1 MICVMS
7 DAAGRFYEEPQG
19 DRFGRLLDYLNRLDA
34 ASVHYTLAH
43 TRPDSIMIDV
53 SVPGWRWEIEFLADG
68 SVDVERYRSVAGV
81 ENDPSL
87 LDELLRDQL

>member
-1 MICVMS
+1 MS
-7 DAAGRFYEEPQG
+7 EADSRFYEEPKG
-19 DRFGRLLDYLNRLDA
+19 DSFGRLLYYLNRLDA

-53 SVPGWRWEIEFLADG
+53 SAPGWRWEIEFMADG

-81 ENDPSL
+81 ENGPSL
-87 LDELLRDQL
+87 LDQLLRDHD